1 MENLKKVISLSQASK
16 ISGYHSDYLSALIRK
31 GEIKGKKVGKSWF
44 TTEEELRNYKFKQ
57 KVRHKKFALVD
68 FMSPGRTKKI
78 IIWAGI
84 IFSSLLVSGLY
95 LHDKNRK
102 VILQEGESNLSSEVE
117 VIEQITQW

>member
-1 MENLKKVISLSQASK
+1 MGNLKKIISLSQAAK

-31 GEIKGKKVGKSWF
+31 GELKGRKIGGNWF
-44 TTEEELRNYKFKQ
+44 TTEEELKNYKFKQ

-95 LHDKNRK
+95 LHDKTKK
-102 VILQEGESNLSSEVE
+102 VIVTEGESTLSSEVE
-117 VIEQITQW
+117 VVEQITQ